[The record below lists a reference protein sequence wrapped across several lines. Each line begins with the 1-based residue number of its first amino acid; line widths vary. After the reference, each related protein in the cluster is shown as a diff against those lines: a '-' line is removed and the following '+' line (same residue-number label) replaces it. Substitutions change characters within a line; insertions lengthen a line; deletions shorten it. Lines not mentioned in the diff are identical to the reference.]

1 MGGLEGE
8 IEGSDSE
15 PSEDNMEEEDMNKIL
30 PGNSDKAENKIDSKE
45 MQESAIQVNQFIDDD
60 LQLKDKIRNLA
71 QANSINSESPT
82 KKRLPSK
89 K

>member
-71 QANSINSESPT
+71 
-82 KKRLPSK
+82 
-89 K
+89 